1 MALICAIR
9 RSRPWKDAKDPMS
22 RIAICFRLI
31 LLGALALAAIA
42 IGTGGSSL
50 PAQAQALVKVRI
62 GKPQAAT
69 FPFVPV
75 DVGIAT
81 GIFKKHGL
89 EVESIDFAGGPR
101 VQQAITANAVDIAIG
116 SGPEMAF
123 ILKGVPEIGIAAM
136 ADAPY
141 AIVLATL
148 KDGPKS
154 VSELKGKTVSI
165 SSAGSLTDWL
175 GQNLSRQQG
184 WGIDGIKLAP
194 LGTTAAQTAALKTHQ
209 IDGMIV
215 EANGGYRL
223 EEDGSGRV
231 LVQFGDLMKVF
242 HVYLLYAR
250 RAFAEQNPDGVRA
263 FLAAWFETVTYMNE
277 HRPETIDIMRRTA
290 DVSQFIA
297 TRDYDAMIG
306 MFNRTGRFNPEALKV
321 VSRSFLEMGMLPSEP
336 DFGALITEKF
346 LPAGK

>member
-1 MALICAIR
+1 MSQIR
-9 RSRPWKDAKDPMS
+9 T
-22 RIAICFRLI
+22 CFHLL
-31 LLGALALAAIA
+31 LLGAAIA
-42 IGTGGSSL
+42 LGAGTSTG
-50 PAQAQALVKVRI
+50 AAQALTKLRI

-81 GIFKKHGL
+81 GIFRQHGL
-89 EVESIDFAGGPR
+89 VVQSLDFAGGPR
-101 VQQAITANAVDIAIG
+101 VQQGIAAGALDIAIG
-116 SGPEMAF
+116 SGPELALT
-123 ILKGVPEIGIAAM
+123 LKGVPEIAIAAM

-141 AIVLATL
+141 AIVLAVL
-148 KDGPKS
+148 KDGAKS
-154 VSELKGKTVSI
+154 VAELKGKSVSV
-165 SSAGSLTDWL
+165 SSKGSLTDWL
-175 GQNLSRQQG
+175 GENLSRQQG
-184 WGIDGIKLAP
+184 WGSDGIKLVP
-194 LGTTAAQTAALKTHQ
+194 LGTTVAQTAALKTRQ

-250 RAFAEQNPDGVRA
+250 RAFAEQNPDGVKA

-277 HRPETIDIMRRTA
+277 HRAETIDIMRRTA

-297 TRDYDAMIG
+297 ERDYDAMIG
-306 MFNRTGRFNPEALKV
+306 MFNRTGRYNPEALKI
-321 VSRSFLEMGMLPSEP
+321 VSRSFVEMGMLPSEP
-336 DFGALITEKF
+336 DIGTLITEKY

>member
-1 MALICAIR
+1 
-9 RSRPWKDAKDPMS
+9 
-22 RIAICFRLI
+22 
-31 LLGALALAAIA
+31 LLLVSLALAAGA
-42 IGTGGSSL
+42 ASQS
-50 PAQAQALVKVRI
+50 AQAQAVTKVRI

-81 GIFKKHGL
+81 GIFKQHGL
-89 EVESIDFAGGPR
+89 DVESIDFAGGPK
-101 VQQAITANAVDIAIG
+101 VQQALTANAVDIAIG

-123 ILKGVPEIGIAAM
+123 ILKGVPEIPIAAM

-141 AIVLATL
+141 AIVLAVL

-154 VSELKGKTVSI
+154 ISELKGKTVSI
-165 SSAGSLTDWL
+165 SSAGSLTDWI

-194 LGTTAAQTAALKTHQ
+194 LGTTAAQTAALKTRQ

-242 HVYLLYAR
+242 HVYVLYAR
-250 RAFAEQNPDGVRA
+250 RAFAEQNPDAVRA
-263 FLAAWFETVTYMNE
+263 FLAGWFETITYMNE
-277 HRPETIDIMRRTA
+277 HRPETIGIMQRTA
-290 DVSQFIA
+290 GVSTFIA

-321 VSRSFLEMGMLPSEP
+321 VSRSFVEMGMLPREP
-336 DFGALITEKF
+336 DISTLITEKY
-346 LPAGK
+346 LPAMK

>member
-1 MALICAIR
+1 
-9 RSRPWKDAKDPMS
+9 MS
-22 RIAICFRLI
+22 RTNASLRF
-31 LLGALALAAIA
+31 LLLAALALAAGA
-42 IGTGGSSL
+42 TTQS
-50 PAQAQALVKVRI
+50 AQAQALTKVRI

-75 DVGIAT
+75 EVGIAT
-81 GIFKKHGL
+81 GIFRQHGL
-89 EVESIDFAGGPR
+89 EVESIDFAGGPK
-101 VQQAITANAVDIAIG
+101 VQQALTANAVDIAIG

-123 ILKGVPEIGIAAM
+123 ILKGVPEVPIAAM

-141 AIVLATL
+141 AIVLAVL

-175 GQNLSRQQG
+175 AQNLSRQQG

-194 LGTTAAQTAALKTHQ
+194 LGSTAAQTAALKTHQ

-250 RAFAEQNPDGVRA
+250 RAFAEQNPEAARA
-263 FLAAWFETVTYMNE
+263 FLAAWFETITYMNQ
-277 HRPETIDIMRRTA
+277 HRPETIDIMQRTA
-290 DVSQFIA
+290 GVSSFIA

-321 VSRSFLEMGMLPSEP
+321 VSRSFVEMGMLPSEP
-336 DFGALITEKF
+336 DISALITEKY
-346 LPAGK
+346 LPAVK

>member
-1 MALICAIR
+1 MSYIKICL
-9 RSRPWKDAKDPMS
+9 
-22 RIAICFRLI
+22 RLV
-31 LLGALALAAIA
+31 LLAATFGA
-42 IGTGGSSL
+42 ATFGAASPS
-50 PAQAQALVKVRI
+50 AQAQALVKVRI

-81 GIFKKHGL
+81 GIFKQHGL
-89 EVESIDFAGGPR
+89 EVESIDFAGGPK
-101 VQQAITANAVDIAIG
+101 VQQALTANALDIAIG
-116 SGPEMAF
+116 SGPEMTFA
-123 ILKGVPEIGIAAM
+123 LKGVPEIGIAAM

-141 AIVLATL
+141 AIVLAVL

-154 VSELKGKTVSI
+154 VSDLKGKTVSI
-165 SSAGSLTDWL
+165 SSAGSLTDWF

-194 LGTTAAQTAALKTHQ
+194 LGSTAAQTAALKTHQ

-250 RAFAEQNPDGVRA
+250 RAFAEQNPEAARA
-263 FLAAWFETVTYMNE
+263 FLAAWFETITYMNQ
-277 HRPETIDIMRRTA
+277 HRPETIDIMQRTA
-290 DVSQFIA
+290 GVSSFIA

-306 MFNRTGRFNPEALKV
+306 MFNRTGHFNPDALKA
-321 VSRSFLEMGMLPSEP
+321 VSRSFVEMKLLPTEP
-336 DFGALITEKF
+336 DMTTLTTEKY

>member
-1 MALICAIR
+1 MSHVSICL
-9 RSRPWKDAKDPMS
+9 
-22 RIAICFRLI
+22 RLM
-31 LLGALALAAIA
+31 LLAAIA
-42 IGTGGSSL
+42 LGAAGAGQS
-50 PAQAQALVKVRI
+50 AQAQALIKVRI

-81 GIFKKHGL
+81 GIFKQHGL
-89 EVESIDFAGGPR
+89 EVDSIDFAGGPK
-101 VQQAITANAVDIAIG
+101 VQQGLTADALDIAIG
-116 SGPEMAF
+116 SGPELAF
-123 ILKGVPEIGIAAM
+123 VLKGVPEIGIAAM

-141 AIVLATL
+141 AIVLAVL
-148 KDGPKS
+148 KDGPRS
-154 VSELKGKTVSI
+154 VSALKGKTVSI
-165 SSAGSLTDWL
+165 SSGGSLTDWL

-194 LGTTAAQTAALKTHQ
+194 LGSTAAQTAALKTHQ

-242 HVYLLYAR
+242 HVYVLYAR
-250 RAFAEQNPDGVRA
+250 RAFAEQNPDAVRA
-263 FLAAWFETVTYMNE
+263 FLAAWFETITYMND
-277 HRPETIDIMRRTA
+277 HRAETIDIMQRTA
-290 DVSQFIA
+290 GVSTFIA

-306 MFNRTGRFNPEALKV
+306 MFNRTGRFNPDALKV
-321 VSRSFLEMGMLPSEP
+321 VSRSFVEMGMLPSEP
-336 DFGALITEKF
+336 DISALITEKY
-346 LPAGK
+346 LPAVK